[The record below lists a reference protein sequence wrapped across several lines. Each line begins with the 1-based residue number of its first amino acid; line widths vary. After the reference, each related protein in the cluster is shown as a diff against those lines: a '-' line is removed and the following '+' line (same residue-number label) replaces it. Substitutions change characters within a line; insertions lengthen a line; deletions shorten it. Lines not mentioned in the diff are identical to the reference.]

1 MSEEITLDEVKK
13 TYESI
18 MEETCTDEQAQE
30 TLKNYIR
37 HCEIWNSI
45 DTSKYGFGGMLK
57 KEEEKLSVSRYLKE
71 KKHMQ
76 EQKKQMEEERVKMM
90 AMKPIDRLFYRE
102 MNDKVGDLLRPFLDT
117 DEGKKLMEDI
127 SLWSEE
133 GNATPYIKIIFT
145 AISKAYPKDF
155 PEFLID
161 DCINECGSNM
171 SPWFK
176 CIYGD
181 GERIIRTIYRC
192 CKCFYEFGQEKND
205 ATK

>member
-1 MSEEITLDEVKK
+1 MEEITLDEVKN

-18 MEETCTDEQAQE
+18 MEESCTYEQAQE

-45 DTSKYGFGGMLK
+45 DTSK
-57 KEEEKLSVSRYLKE
+57 EEKLSVSRYLKE
-71 KKHMQ
+71 KKHMR

-102 MNDKVGDLLRPFLDT
+102 MMNDKVGELLRPFLDT
-117 DEGKKLMEDI
+117 DEGSKLMKDI
-127 SLWSEE
+127 SVWSEE
-133 GNATPYIKIIFT
+133 GNATPYIKTIFD

-161 DCINECGSNM
+161 DCISKCGSNM

-192 CKCFYEFGQEKND
+192 CKCFYEFG
-205 ATK
+205 